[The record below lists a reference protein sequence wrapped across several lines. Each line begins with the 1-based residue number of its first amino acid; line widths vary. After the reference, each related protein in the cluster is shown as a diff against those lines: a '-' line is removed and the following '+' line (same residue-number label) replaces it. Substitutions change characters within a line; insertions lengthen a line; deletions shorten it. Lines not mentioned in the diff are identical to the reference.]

1 MLLRGGL
8 GIKGCWQGRHL
19 EQALMTRSSALSL
32 SMVSLLSSLFRK
44 ECARWISEHS
54 PGQNLVC
61 QPVSVSGRN
70 EAFLRAAISE
80 PVVMCYYCSVS
91 YLWQLLTVEVFLH
104 IRFLLLGQQLLTLLF
119 FFIISCG
126 RKPIILIQI
135 LCPCVYNFPVVSRCK
150 LVRNKA
156 CLSFTGANLFFLII
170 WTCNNASAYGNIYF

>member
-1 MLLRGGL
+1 MLLGGSL
-8 GIKGCWQGRHL
+8 GKAGFSQGRHL
-19 EQALMTRSSALSL
+19 EQALVTRSSALSL
-32 SMVSLLSSLFRK
+32 SMVSLLSSLFGE

-80 PVVMCYYCSVS
+80 PLVLCYYCSVS

-104 IRFLLLGQQLLTLLF
+104 IRFLLLGQQSLTLF
-119 FFIISCG
+119 FFFLISCG

-135 LCPCVYNFPVVSRCK
+135 LCLRIYNFPVVSRCK
-150 LVRNKA
+150 WVRNKA
-156 CLSFTGANLFFLII
+156 SVSCIGTNLAFFLIV
-170 WTCNNASAYGNIYF
+170 WTLKQCISL